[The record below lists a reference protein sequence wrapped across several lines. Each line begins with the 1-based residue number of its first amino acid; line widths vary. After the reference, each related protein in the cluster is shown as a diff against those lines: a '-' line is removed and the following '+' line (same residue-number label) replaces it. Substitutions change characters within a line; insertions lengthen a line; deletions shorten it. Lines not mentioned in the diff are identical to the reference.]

1 MNMVKRVSG
10 VAIAVLV
17 AMSMWAGVVHA
28 DPLDDQLAAA
38 RQALDDSNADY
49 ADAVNRLA
57 IATTWCYTEPRLDLL
72 PNATDASVLLGY
84 ANNFQQQAE
93 SEWISASIA
102 RMCALDPMTDP
113 ADVPVWNQRAT
124 DALAD
129 MVSKT
134 NLANSVIGY
143 AVAYIQL
150 IEAAM

>member
-1 MNMVKRVSG
+1 M
-10 VAIAVLV
+10 
-17 AMSMWAGVVHA
+17 
-28 DPLDDQLAAA
+28 
-38 RQALDDSNADY
+38 
-49 ADAVNRLA
+49 
-57 IATTWCYTEPRLDLL
+57 L

-134 NLANSVIGY
+134 NLANSVLGY